1 MEKVEGQVWYQWG
14 LLQSDRYHYPEP
26 SYKDVLKAR
35 KLWREKG
42 IRIVYGGYKK

>member
-1 MEKVEGQVWYQWG
+1 MEGQVWYQWA
-14 LLQSDRYHYPEP
+14 LLQANRTHYAYP

-42 IRIVYGGYKK
+42 TRIVYGGYVK